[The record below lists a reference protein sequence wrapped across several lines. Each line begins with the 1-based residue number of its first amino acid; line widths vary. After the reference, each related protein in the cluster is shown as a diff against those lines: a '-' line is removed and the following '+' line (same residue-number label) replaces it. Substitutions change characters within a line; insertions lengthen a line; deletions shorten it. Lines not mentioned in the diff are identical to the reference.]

1 MRHLNAQ
8 NVLFKFAPHACFQDA
23 GPASAETSFG
33 TAALTLA
40 IGSQDLYTR
49 GHGFRVAAY
58 AERIARR
65 IGLSA
70 QDTDTVRIGGLLHD
84 IGKLALSP
92 QLMANTHANLSAA
105 MRAEIHRHPD
115 IGRAFLEALNV
126 APPIVDCVH
135 YHHERLDGSGYPVG
149 LEADRIPVGAQIISV
164 ADCFD
169 ALTTDRPYQRSKRPA
184 QALAILKTLAGSALN
199 AEMIRTF
206 RRDVQE
212 NGLANAAAMPLHP
225 GRFGVN

>member
-1 MRHLNAQ
+1 MRQLKTQ
-8 NVLFKFAPHACFQDA
+8 NLLIQPVPLASLQDA
-23 GPASAETSFG
+23 FPAPAETPLG
-33 TAALTLA
+33 TAALTFA
-40 IGSQDLYTR
+40 IGCQDLYTR

-65 IGLSA
+65 LGLST
-70 QDTDTVRIGGLLHD
+70 QETDTVRIGGLLHD

-92 QLMANTHANLSAA
+92 RLMTNTRAELSAA
-105 MRAEIHRHPD
+105 MRAEIHRHPE

-126 APPIVDCVH
+126 APPILDCVH

-149 LEADRIPVGAQIISV
+149 LDAARIPVGAQIISV

-169 ALTTDRPYQRSKRPA
+169 ALTTDRPYQRGKHPS
-184 QALAILKTLAGSALN
+184 QALAILETLAGSALS
-199 AEMIRTF
+199 ADLVRTLC
-206 RRDVQE
+206 REVRE
-212 NGLANAAAMPLHP
+212 NGVAAAAMPLHP

>member
-1 MRHLNAQ
+1 MRHLKEQ
-8 NVLFKFAPHACFQDA
+8 NLLFQSAPLACFQDA
-23 GPASAETSFG
+23 CPAPAETSFG
-33 TAALTLA
+33 TALILA

-92 QLMANTHANLSAA
+92 KLMTNTRTDLSAA

-135 YHHERLDGSGYPVG
+135 YHHERLDGAGYPVG
-149 LEADRIPVGAQIISV
+149 LDADRIPIGAQIISV

-169 ALTTDRPYQRSKRPA
+169 ALTTDRPYQRRKRPS
-184 QALAILKTLAGSALN
+184 QALAILDTLAGSALN
-199 AEMIRTF
+199 TELIRTLNQ
-206 RRDVQE
+206 DMQE
-212 NGLANAAAMPLHP
+212 NGLADAAATALHP
-225 GRFGVN
+225 SRFGVN